1 MLGILVIVS
10 VNVINHVM
18 LVSIWIIKIVSV
30 EKLVEKF
37 VKECNEIV
45 EEVKIVGKN
54 KDKCG
59 SCIL

>member
-1 MLGILVIVS
+1 
-10 VNVINHVM
+10 M